1 MTDVNATPQP
11 SEVPPTETAAPVDTS
26 VGSVP
31 VEQVSSAPV
40 AESTLV
46 GESTASAPPQEP
58 SSPSTET
65 TLIGSSPATQDSA
78 TGTTTETVSSPT
90 PSVPEP
96 QPVDSA
102 GNLIPTPTTSP
113 EVVVAPVDEDEAAR
127 QAKYEEDWSRHTAGP
142 TVLTESDGTPIKPW
156 SVSTSVDNPVDN
168 PTEPHPAETELQK
181 LEDFLSEEFSHLVA
195 EGETVVETIKRLIS
209 NTHGA

>member
-1 MTDVNATPQP
+1 MTDVNASPQP
-11 SEVPPTETAAPVDTS
+11 SEVPPTETPVTVDTS
-26 VGSVP
+26 VGSAP
-31 VEQVSSAPV
+31 TEQVPSVSSV
-40 AESTLV
+40 ESTPS
-46 GESTASAPPQEP
+46 GAPI
-58 SSPSTET
+58 
-65 TLIGSSPATQDSA
+65 LIS
-78 TGTTTETVSSPT
+78 

-156 SVSTSVDNPVDN
+156 SVSPGVDNPVDN

-209 NTHGA
+209 NTYGA

>member
-1 MTDVNATPQP
+1 MTDVNASPQP
-11 SEVPPTETAAPVDTS
+11 SEVPPTETPAIVDTS
-26 VGSVP
+26 VGSAP
-31 VEQVSSAPV
+31 TEQVSSVSSVESTPSGAPIPQP
-40 AESTLV
+40 AES
-46 GESTASAPPQEP
+46 P
-58 SSPSTET
+58 SPETSTET
-65 TLIGSSPATQDSA
+65 TSIGSS
-78 TGTTTETVSSPT
+78 

-156 SVSTSVDNPVDN
+156 SVSPGVDNPVDN

-209 NTHGA
+209 NTYGA